1 MANILVIATLILVL
15 FFGAAAYIAA
25 SFTAII
31 YWLGA
36 NDKPIRKRRIFGIL
50 GLLAIWLFVVAV
62 VYLVK
67 NGWPL

>member
-1 MANILVIATLILVL
+1 MTNILTIATLVMVL
-15 FFGAAAYIAA
+15 LFGAAAYIAA

-36 NDKPIRKRRIFGIL
+36 NDKPIRKRRIIGIL
-50 GLLAIWLFVVAV
+50 GLFAIWLFVVAV

-67 NGWPL
+67 HG